1 MPQPPLLEA
10 QIPLPS
16 SNKEE
21 EVEEELEEKGPL
33 ELTYMTPT
41 AASKGKSTIC
51 ILPAAPKKT
60 PLAPAPTCKSTCAP
74 KMLGYYKQLMKGA
87 STSRIPQP
95 DFDGEEEASAFNIG
109 YIDHAFSANIRPA
122 INSTITN
129 TEDPRTL
136 KEAHMH
142 SDWPKW
148 QEAMD
153 KEMDILLKAS
163 TWDTVDQS
171 LGKNIVSNKW
181 VFWIKHKSD
190 GSIEKYKACLVARG
204 FTQIYGINYF
214 NTYSPVTHFSSIW
227 AILALAACH
236 NWEINT
242 FNFIG
247 AYLNGE
253 LGDNEEIYMQPA
265 PGYKASQPNQ
275 VLKLKKSLYGL
286 KQAGCRWYETL
297 CGALGDV
304 GF

>member
-1 MPQPPLLEA
+1 
-10 QIPLPS
+10 
-16 SNKEE
+16 
-21 EVEEELEEKGPL
+21 
-33 ELTYMTPT
+33 
-41 AASKGKSTIC
+41 
-51 ILPAAPKKT
+51 
-60 PLAPAPTCKSTCAP
+60 
-74 KMLGYYKQLMKGA
+74 
-87 STSRIPQP
+87 
-95 DFDGEEEASAFNIG
+95 
-109 YIDHAFSANIRPA
+109 
-122 INSTITN
+122 
-129 TEDPRTL
+129 
-136 KEAHMH
+136 MH

-190 GSIEKYKACLVARG
+190 GSIEKYKAHLMAQG
-204 FTQIYGINYF
+204 FTQIYGVDYF
-214 NTYSPVTHFSSIW
+214 NTYSPVAHFSSIW